1 MNTDKIEILK
11 RALDRE
17 RRSRKEAE
25 KILESK
31 AAELYQAS
39 QELQNSNSK
48 LESLLKE
55 KTSELKGVFENIVD
69 AYAII
74 DLKGNVLKM
83 NEPAVK
89 LLGFETIND
98 QDNVLKLVHP
108 MQFDQAIEGMSQLID
123 KGSLSSY
130 EINIITKDETLKLV
144 SINASLI
151 KTDEGKPIAAQGIIR
166 DITEERIKAEII
178 EEQKSQLDIIVE
190 NSPIGI
196 VLTHDADIIKINES
210 GQKMLGYSDEE
221 LNQLKVK
228 DITHPDDR
236 LRSRELVEKMDA
248 GVLDHFTLDKRYLRK
263 DGSVL
268 WAKTTVN
275 AVR

>member
-268 WAKTTVN
+268 WAKTTV
-275 AVR
+275 